1 MGKTRQENLSLISPV
16 KNKKINFYK
25 INDEKK
31 ANLITP
37 IKPDYNNS
45 DLSNPNLEK
54 TYDGK
59 ITKTISVRKLFDP
72 PNLSQM

>member
-1 MGKTRQENLSLISPV
+1 MRKNIMKKKKNLTPISPV

-37 IKPDYNNS
+37 IKPNYNNS
-45 DLSNPNLEK
+45 NL
-54 TYDGK
+54 
-59 ITKTISVRKLFDP
+59 
-72 PNLSQM
+72 